1 MRIASGAGFV
11 KRMSLRQNS
20 CVFAHEARHARGLA
34 VAASSRRIPTVA
46 QDGTLIL
53 YEYPLNEHIRTLLRL
68 EDLFERL
75 EFFAAREHALDH
87 HVALVTLFE
96 ILDVAA
102 RADLKSDLLQELE
115 RQRQALMAFRNNPEV
130 SVEALERILEEI
142 DDAARELGSI
152 TGKSGQHL
160 RDNEWLMSIRSRTI
174 IAGGAC
180 EFDLP
185 SYYAWQHRHHEAR
198 QRDIAAWA
206 APFRP
211 LYDSLSIVL
220 KLLRESAQRS
230 ALTAQQGSY
239 QQPLGGKSYQMV
251 QVRLDPATGAIPEI
265 SANKYLLWIRFTSQD
280 GDLRPRP
287 FEGSVDFELALCNL

>member
-1 MRIASGAGFV
+1 MA
-11 KRMSLRQNS
+11 LRQNS
-20 CVFAHEARHARGLA
+20 CVFAHDARCSHGPAR
-34 VAASSRRIPTVA
+34 AAAPRRTPTVA

-53 YEYPLNEHIRTLLRL
+53 YEYPLNERVRTLLRL

-75 EFFAAREHALDH
+75 EFFAAREHPLDH
-87 HVALVTLFE
+87 HVALGTLFE
-96 ILDVAA
+96 ILDVAG

-115 RQRQALMAFRNNPEV
+115 RQRQALIPFRNNPEV
-130 SVEALERILEEI
+130 SAAALERILEDI
-142 DDAARELGSI
+142 DEAARDLGAI
-152 TGKSGQHL
+152 TGKTGQHL

-198 QRDIAAWA
+198 QRDIATWA

-211 LYDSLSIVL
+211 LYDSLAIVL

-230 ALTAQQGSY
+230 TLSARQGSY
-239 QQPLGGKSYQMV
+239 QQPLGGKSFQMV
-251 QVRLDPATGAIPEI
+251 QVRLDAATGAIPEI

-287 FEGSVDFELALCNL
+287 FEGSVDFELSLCNL

>member
-1 MRIASGAGFV
+1 M
-11 KRMSLRQNS
+11 
-20 CVFAHEARHARGLA
+20 
-34 VAASSRRIPTVA
+34 
-46 QDGTLIL
+46 IL
-53 YEYPLNEHIRTLLRL
+53 YEYPLNERIRTLLRL

-75 EFFAAREHALDH
+75 EFFARREHPLDH
-87 HVALVTLFE
+87 HVALTTLFE
-96 ILDVAA
+96 ILDIAQ
-102 RADLKSDLLQELE
+102 RADMKSDLLQELD
-115 RQRQALMAFRNNPEV
+115 RQRQALAQYRGSPDV
-130 SVEALERILEEI
+130 SAEALEAILARIE
-142 DDAARELGSI
+142 AAWTSLNAM
-152 TGKSGQHL
+152 TGKTGQHL

-185 SYYAWQHRHHEAR
+185 SYYAWQNRPAEVR
-198 QRDIAAWA
+198 QRDIAGWT

-230 ALTAQQGSY
+230 ALTAQQGGY
-239 QQPLGGKSYQMV
+239 QQPLGGRTFQMV
-251 QVRLDPATGAIPEI
+251 QLRLDPATGAIPEI

-287 FEGSVDFELALCNL
+287 FEGSVQFELALCNL